1 MPPRWQI
8 RPYSTVRIISQ
19 QLRSFFDSYNH
30 SSWTVMIKRHNRPCL
45 NPLSTTSAILY
56 DRNCYD
62 RNCFPTVKFCDY
74 RPFSSVSHCPR
85 RTQSKQGTVQRESAA
100 SALPAAIVV
109 TDTVAAAVAAPGV
122 GSQRQHC
129 GHHHCGE
136 EAQSS
141 SRPGPS
147 LWCDPLQPS

>member
-1 MPPRWQI
+1 MI
-8 RPYSTVRIISQ
+8 VTAMIVTISPQ
-19 QLRSFFDSYNH
+19 RSS
-30 SSWTVMIKRHNRPCL
+30 V
-45 NPLSTTSAILY
+45 TTI
-56 DRNCYD
+56 
-62 RNCFPTVKFCDY
+62 
-74 RPFSSVSHCPR
+74 PFSSVSHSPR
-85 RTQSKQGTVQRESAA
+85 RTQSKQGNVQRESAA

-109 TDTVAAAVAAPGV
+109 TATVAAAVAAAAVAVAAAAAAGV

-141 SRPGPS
+141 WRPGPS